1 MAGAEGGSKTQENYK
16 SKEVE
21 RIFTVWNLD
30 SPLWLASWDSKRV
43 PDSYSQRSSGDPV
56 DVSTQFVF
64 SLIRFGNAINPLRS
78 NALEESVC
86 IQAKLRIYLNI
97 DCAP

>member
-1 MAGAEGGSKTQENYK
+1 MTGAEGGSKTQENYK

-21 RIFTVWNLD
+21 RIFTVWNID
-30 SPLWLASWDSKRV
+30 SPLWLASWDLKRV
-43 PDSYSQRSSGDPV
+43 PDSNSQCSSGDPV
-56 DVSTQFVF
+56 DISSKFIF